1 MAKPAVLWDCLWTLR
16 AIKLPK
22 LPFLRLEGY
31 RLDLGSK
38 AGLGGTGRQCADM

>member
-1 MAKPAVLWDCLWTLR
+1 MAKPAVLLDCLWTLR
-16 AIKLPK
+16 AIKLSK